1 MSSNLWTN
9 VEDLGSAYADSD
21 YAYDAV
27 KTASYLLWGMSGRKY
42 SGTTTVTE
50 RYVSIF
56 DPYLRAGASVLTY
69 SPILVDGDVQN
80 LRLGGSGLYG
90 DDDYLGDGTSSNTR
104 IRLRGRKVVKI
115 HTVRDIDGN
124 IIDPSQYYLVE
135 HSTLLAAPGATWT
148 PSNVEVTYTYGTP
161 PPTAGKNAARMLA
174 IELVKLYEGDDTCAL
189 PQRVTSIS
197 RQGISYTVL
206 DNQDFI
212 DDLRTGL
219 YAVDLFLKTSNPDKA
234 RARARVFSPD
244 VPKARR
250 ITPKPFLF
258 TETAFDLRVLPTGG
272 SVVLYLDEVSG
283 DFLLND
289 NAWVVS
295 MTVSDYTGS
304 KTETFTGAAVLN
316 RGTEKITVTVDYS
329 DILAVLGPREPG
341 SYDIYCTRPS
351 LANPAVDEVIN
362 LLTANVSIQL
372 GTRVEPIY
380 TLQNLRKRRKR
391 DISGNTYK

>member
-27 KTASYLLWGMSGRKY
+27 KTASYLLWAMSGRKY

-135 HSTLLAAPGATWT
+135 HSTLLATPGATWT

-250 ITPKPFLF
+250 ITPKPFLY

-316 RGTEKITVTVDYS
+316 RGTEKITITVNYS

-341 SYDIYCTRPS
+341 VYDIYCTRPS
-351 LANPAVDEVIN
+351 LGNPAVNEVIN
-362 LLTANVSIQL
+362 LLTANASIQL

-380 TLQNLRKRRKR
+380 TL
-391 DISGNTYK
+391 